1 MEGADIK
8 SLKVYKYLFDKA
20 KSKKDLEHVG
30 IFQFER
36 NKNLFR
42 GKKMILAKYYYKKL
56 KVTIDIYE
64 DLKRLKKIFRGKGK
78 SILNFNTRQIIKLF
92 ENKN

>member
-1 MEGADIK
+1 
-8 SLKVYKYLFDKA
+8 
-20 KSKKDLEHVG
+20 
-30 IFQFER
+30 
-36 NKNLFR
+36 
-42 GKKMILAKYYYKKL
+42 MILAKYYYKKL